1 MFDFLREACDRN
13 CDQSALRTTN
23 LIDYDDVF
31 KVDNGDNVVVV
42 DAEVVGRP
50 VGQVYGQS
58 VHVLAEV
65 WRYLKFKPS

>member
-1 MFDFLREACDRN
+1 MFYFFREACDRN
-13 CDQSALRTTN
+13 CSQLALRTTN

-50 VGQVYGQS
+50 VGQVDGQS

-65 WRYLKFKPS
+65 